1 MAAGHFGN
9 ECGAIVDPEH
19 EPTWQLLGQCAD
31 GEVVQE
37 FEDGV
42 APGYGIYELASSETR
57 YQLLPDGL
65 LQLAASTS
73 TQ

>member
-9 ECGAIVDPEH
+9 DCALSYDPEH

-31 GEVVQE
+31 GAIVQE
-37 FEDGV
+37 FEDRM
-42 APGYGIYELASSETR
+42 ASGDGLHESAGSETG
-57 YQLLPDGL
+57 YQPLPDGL
-65 LQLAASTS
+65 LQLAATTS